1 MKKLSITLLLFLLVI
16 TAYSQQTAIVNPLR
30 APAYPLVTIDP
41 YTCAW
46 SFSDKLYDDNVRH
59 WTGVKN
65 SLIGAIRVDGT
76 TYRFMGTEEVALVPV
91 APLAKGRNAW
101 TGRYTFEQPEA
112 GFEKAEFNDTQ
123 WKEGRAAFGT
133 KGTSNMKTLW
143 ETKDIWVRREIMITE
158 DPSTLNLYLEFSHD
172 DGIEIYFNGVQ
183 IVNTGDDAK
192 ENVRIPLPE
201 AAKKTVVKGR
211 NVIAIHCHNSQG
223 GAYVDFGLFNKIIK
237 QQIFEKTAQQK
248 SVSVMPTQTHYDFVC
263 GPVNL
268 KLNFTSPLLMDNL
281 DVLSRPISY
290 ITYDVASLDK
300 KAHDVQIYF
309 EASPE
314 WAVNTLSQEITSEK
328 IEANGL
334 TYLKTG
340 TKEQNVLGRK
350 GDNVRI
356 DWGYFYLVGK
366 QDKTTSYTIN
376 ESSTTKKEFYE
387 KGKLSGVV
395 NKDLSPDMEKQMTAL
410 ALSQE
415 VGKVG
420 AQTVSNKIMIGY
432 DDLYSMQ
439 YFGDNLRPWWNNDGK
454 KTIADEFVK
463 ANNEYAGLILKCNTL
478 DTKIMV
484 DAEKAGGKN
493 YADLCALAYRQAIAA
508 HKLLKDKEGNILFL
522 SKENFSNGS
531 VNTVDV
537 TYPSAPMF
545 LLYNPDLLKGM
556 LNGIFY
562 FSESGK
568 WKNPFAAHDI
578 GTYPL
583 ANGQTYGEGMPVEES
598 GNMLLLAT
606 AISKVE
612 GNAKYA
618 EKHWATLTTWADYLL
633 EKGLD
638 PENQLCTDDFAGHL
652 AHNANLSIKAI
663 LGIAG
668 YGQMAKM
675 LGKNDIATK
684 YTAAA
689 REMAQKWIAMDAD
702 GDHYSLTFDKKGT
715 WSQKYN
721 LVWDKVLNMGIFPK
735 EVAQKEI
742 AYYLT
747 KQNVY
752 GLPLDSRATYTK
764 GDWIIWT
771 ATMAQDKATFQKFID
786 PLYKY
791 ANETTSRVP
800 LSDWHQTITGKQQG
814 FQARSVVGGFYFK
827 LLDEKLK
834 KK

>member
-1 MKKLSITLLLFLLVI
+1 MKKLTFTLLMFLMVF
-16 TAYSQQTAIVNPLR
+16 AAQSQQTTPVNALR

-46 SFSDKLYDDNVRH
+46 SFTDKLYDDNVRH

-65 SLIGAIRVDGT
+65 ALIGAIRVDGT
-76 TYRFMGTEEVALVPV
+76 IYRFMGTEEMALTPI
-91 APLAKGRNAW
+91 APMAKGRGW
-101 TGRYTFEQPEA
+101 TGKYTFEQPGA
-112 GFEKAEFNDTQ
+112 GFEKPDFDDAQ

-133 KGTSNMKTLW
+133 RGTSSMKTLW
-143 ETKDIWVRREIMITE
+143 DTKEIWVRREIMINE
-158 DPSTLNLYLEFSHD
+158 DPSTLNLYVEFSHD
-172 DGIEIYFNGVQ
+172 DIFEMYFNGVQ
-183 IVNTGDDAK
+183 IVKTGNEWRD
-192 ENVRIPLPE
+192 NVRIQLPE
-201 AAKKTVVKGR
+201 AARKTVVKGK
-211 NVIAIHCHNSQG
+211 NVIAIHCQNTAG
-223 GAYVDFGLFNKIIK
+223 GAYVDFGLFNKVIRP
-237 QQIFEKTAQQK
+237 QVFEKTAQQK
-248 SVSVMPTQTHYDFVC
+248 SVNVLPTQTQYAFAC
-263 GPVNL
+263 GPVDL
-268 KLNFTSPLLMDNL
+268 KLKFTTPLLMDNL
-281 DVLSRPISY
+281 DVLSRPVSYISY
-290 ITYDVASLDK
+290 DVVSTDK

-314 WAVNTLSQEITSEK
+314 WAVNTINQEITSEK

-340 TKEQNVLGRK
+340 TKEQNILGRK

-356 DWGYFYLVGK
+356 DWGYFYLVGNQNK
-366 QDKTTSYTIN
+366 ATSYTIN
-376 ESSTTKKEFYE
+376 ESYAAKQEFSA
-387 KGKLSGVV
+387 KGKLSGIV
-395 NKDLSPDMEKQMTAL
+395 NKDLSPEMDKQMTAL

-415 VGKVG
+415 LGKVG
-420 AQTVSNKIMIGY
+420 AQPVSNKIMIGY

-439 YFGDNLRPWWNNDGK
+439 YFGTNLRPWWNNDGT
-454 KTIADEFVK
+454 KTIANEFVK
-463 ANNEYAGLILKCNTL
+463 ANTEYPALMAKCAKL
-478 DTKIMV
+478 DAKIMM
-484 DAEKAGGKN
+484 DAEKAGGKK

-556 LNGIFY
+556 MNGIFY

-568 WKNPFAAHDI
+568 WNKPFAAHDI

-598 GNMLLLAT
+598 GNMLLLTT
-606 AISKVE
+606 AISQVE

-668 YGQMAKM
+668 YGKMAKM
-675 LGKNDIATK
+675 LGKNDIAAK

-689 REMAQKWIAMDAD
+689 KEMATKWIGMDAD
-702 GDHYSLTFDKKGT
+702 GDHFSLTFDKKGT

-742 AYYLT
+742 AFYLT
-747 KQNVY
+747 KQNIY

-764 GDWIIWT
+764 GDWIVWT
-771 ATMAQDKATFQKFID
+771 ATMAQDLNTFQKFID

-791 ANETTSRVP
+791 ANETSTRVP

-827 LLDEKLK
+827 LLDEKIKQK
-834 KK
+834 K